1 MDLKKII
8 QEKLKEIEKHEDV
21 KIILAVESGS
31 RAWGGE
37 SKDSDYD
44 VRFLYVRKPKS
55 YLKLEGVRDVIE
67 WQLDDVL
74 DINGWDI
81 QKALRLLYKSNP
93 TLFEWCASPMIY
105 QQTAEAT
112 ELKKLLNVYFSEK
125 KSLFHYWH
133 MADSNYREYLKTAK
147 VKAKKYFYVLRPILA
162 SKWIVKYQ
170 EAPPIEFIK
179 LVDALMEE
187 ELKEIVFELL
197 EEKKQTNELDW
208 VNKIDVFNDYIEKEL
223 PILRKTAEE
232 SLDKKQSQWDALDD
246 YFLRSI
252 LF

>member
-1 MDLKKII
+1 MKKII
-8 QEKLKEIEKHEDV
+8 QEKLKEIEKQEDV

-31 RAWGGE
+31 RAWGFE

-44 VRFLYVRKPKS
+44 VRFLYVRKPES

-93 TLFEWCASPMIY
+93 TLFEWCASPIIY
-105 QQTAEAT
+105 QQTVEVD
-112 ELKKLLNVYFSEK
+112 ELKKLLKDYFSEK

-133 MADSNYREYLKTAK
+133 MADSNYREYLKTAR

-162 SKWIVKYQ
+162 SKWIINYQ
-170 EAPPIEFIK
+170 EAPPIEFTK

-187 ELKEIVFELL
+187 ELKTIVIELL

-208 VNKIDVFNDYIEKEL
+208 INKIDVLNDYIEKEL
-223 PILRKTAEE
+223 PILRKIAEE
-232 SLDKKQSQWDALDD
+232 TLDKKHSQWVTLNEF
-246 YFLRSI
+246 FLQ
-252 LF
+252 LVL

>member
-1 MDLKKII
+1 MKKII
-8 QEKLKEIEKHEDV
+8 QEKLKEIEKQEDV

-31 RAWGGE
+31 RAWGFE
-37 SKDSDYD
+37 SKNSDYD
-44 VRFLYVRKPKS
+44 VRFLYVRKPES
-55 YLKLEGVRDVIE
+55 YLKLEEVRDVIE

-93 TLFEWCASPMIY
+93 TLFEWCASPIIY
-105 QQTAEAT
+105 QQTVEVD
-112 ELKKLLNVYFSEK
+112 ELKKLLKDYFSEK

-133 MADSNYREYLKTAK
+133 MADSNYREYLKTAR

-162 SKWIVKYQ
+162 SKWIINYQ
-170 EAPPIEFIK
+170 EAPPIEFTK

-187 ELKEIVFELL
+187 ELKTIVIELL

-208 VNKIDVFNDYIEKEL
+208 INKIDVLNDYIEKEL
-223 PILRKTAEE
+223 PILRKVAEE
-232 SLDKKQSQWDALDD
+232 ALDKKHSQWVTLNEF
-246 YFLRSI
+246 FLQ
-252 LF
+252 LVL